1 MSSSRHQAPEPEDE
15 QQQQERRELLAE
27 FERKLALGQLQDE
40 RFLSEDAEH
49 RRQQAIIYSGSL
61 TLLGTGLL
69 LYGGIS
75 VVRWALGLGAWAL
88 FVALWWALRMA
99 RCPRCKKLPWRAGAL
114 VHQRSLGWPKGCA
127 HCGLPFAPVDEPEA
141 KN

>member
-1 MSSSRHQAPEPEDE
+1 MSRDEDPQPEDDE
-15 QQQQERRELLAE
+15 QQRAALMAE

-40 RFLSEDAEH
+40 RFLTEDAEH

-69 LYGGIS
+69 LYGGIAT
-75 VVRWALGLGAWAL
+75 VRWALGLGAWAI

-99 RCPRCKKLPWRAGAL
+99 RCPRCNKLPWRAGAL
-114 VHQRSLGWPKGCA
+114 VHQRSLGWPSGCA
-127 HCGLPFAPVDEPEA
+127 HCGLPFAQLDEDNAAP
-141 KN
+141 KK